1 LRRMSGSMVIGLD
14 VGGTSTRAA
23 VVSVDGDRLGTGRA
37 GGGNPTSHGADRAAV
52 ELRAALGT
60 ALADVDPGRVR
71 AGLIGLAGVAR
82 LLADPAARAAFDRAW
97 RDVGLRCA
105 YQMHGDALV
114 AYASGTDSPS
124 GTVLI
129 GGTGAI
135 AAEVRD
141 LTLTRFADGHGWLLG
156 DTGSGFWLGREAVR
170 HTLAALDS
178 GPQIGAL
185 GEAVLTEL
193 LGSAQ
198 VAARTRDTVDMLVQT
213 VNRRPAVQLANLAPL
228 VIRAARDGDPTATA
242 IVAEAAGH
250 LADSAARIRPAE
262 ATSPVVLGG
271 GLLTGGT
278 PLAEAVR
285 VALGSR
291 WPAAPLAVA
300 GDGAVAA
307 AWLAARTLPEV
318 DAERSAR
325 LHRRL
330 LCADLDGDIAASP
343 DRSR

>member
-23 VVSVDGDRLGTGRA
+23 VVSLDGERLGTGRA
-37 GGGNPTSHGADRAAV
+37 GGGNPTSHGADRAAA
-52 ELRAALGT
+52 ELRGALGAAL
-60 ALADVDPGRVR
+60 AAVDPGRIR
-71 AGLIGLAGVAR
+71 AGIIGLAGAGR
-82 LLADPAARAAFDRAW
+82 LLADPAGRAAFDRAW

-105 YQMHGDALV
+105 YQVHGDALV

-124 GTVLI
+124 GTILI
-129 GGTGAI
+129 AGTGAI

-141 LTLTRFADGHGWLLG
+141 LLLARVADGHGWLLG
-156 DTGSGFWLGREAVR
+156 DAGSGFWLGREAVR
-170 HTLAALDS
+170 RTLAALDS
-178 GPQIGAL
+178 GPRVGPLGA
-185 GEAVLTEL
+185 AVLTEL

-198 VAARTRDTVDMLVQT
+198 VAARPRDTVDVLVQT
-213 VNRRPAVQLANLAPL
+213 VTRRPAVQLANLAPL
-228 VIRAARDGDPTATA
+228 VIQAARDGDPTATA

-250 LADSAARIRPAE
+250 LADSVARIRPAE
-262 ATSPVVLGG
+262 AANPIVLGG

-291 WPAAPLAVA
+291 WPDATLVNA

-325 LHRRL
+325 MHRRL
-330 LCADLDGDIAASP
+330 FPPTAHGHLS
-343 DRSR
+343 